1 MICMKTTFITDINK
15 IKFEVNT
22 EVARLAFAGE
32 LDEKANEIP
41 YKLIPGRT
49 PHYRCCVYRER
60 EIIRER
66 VQLAMGRSAMS
77 GQKNKNIVQVIEA
90 ACEGCPINR
99 FNVTNNCQM
108 CMAKK
113 CLGACNFGAIKFEGG
128 HAVIDHK
135 KCKECGKCAEACP
148 YNAIADLM
156 RPCKRSCP
164 VDAITMDE
172 DNIVVINED
181 KCINCGQCVINC
193 PFGALSDR
201 SFMVD
206 VIKLISSG
214 APVYAMVAPAIEGQ
228 FGPDVSVGMIRE
240 AVMKLGFRDMY
251 EVSLGADFVS
261 KNEGQELLEHYEA
274 GEKMTTSCCPSYVL
288 AAKRHVPEILPFISE
303 TGTPM
308 HYTAELAKQAV
319 PETTTV
325 FIGPC
330 VAKRHEGLEDPL
342 VDFVI
347 TFEELGALFSAA
359 GIVPEECDEAEL
371 SRIPSDAGRGYA
383 ITGGVASA
391 VQQVA
396 AVSVAQDI
404 EFSTIPGKNGAV
416 HRLLQKK

>member
-1 MICMKTTFITDINK
+1 MKTTFITDINK

-77 GQKNKNIVQVIEA
+77 GQMNKNIVQVIEA

-172 DNIVVINED
+172 DNIVVINEE

-214 APVYAMVAPAIEGQ
+214 APEVEINLPAAEYIRREQFDQYYCTFDIYPEQTYLLKLISVTPKANANQLYTMRLQLLADKQPIPSPGMNTMVTIRCDSDSPRNLSVPGNAILQKNGKACVFVYNPSDNKVSSREVTVVRLMSDGRSIITSDGLKPGDLIVSAGIHYIENGEIVKPLPVA
-228 FGPDVSVGMIRE
+228 
-240 AVMKLGFRDMY
+240 
-251 EVSLGADFVS
+251 
-261 KNEGQELLEHYEA
+261 
-274 GEKMTTSCCPSYVL
+274 
-288 AAKRHVPEILPFISE
+288 SE
-303 TGTPM
+303 TN
-308 HYTAELAKQAV
+308 
-319 PETTTV
+319 
-325 FIGPC
+325 IG
-330 VAKRHEGLEDPL
+330 GLL
-342 VDFVI
+342 
-347 TFEELGALFSAA
+347 
-359 GIVPEECDEAEL
+359 
-371 SRIPSDAGRGYA
+371 
-383 ITGGVASA
+383 
-391 VQQVA
+391 
-396 AVSVAQDI
+396 
-404 EFSTIPGKNGAV
+404 
-416 HRLLQKK
+416 

>member
-1 MICMKTTFITDINK
+1 MKTTFITDINK

-172 DNIVVINED
+172 DNIVVINEE

-240 AVMKLGFRDMY
+240 AVMKLGFRDM
-251 EVSLGADFVS
+251 
-261 KNEGQELLEHYEA
+261 
-274 GEKMTTSCCPSYVL
+274 
-288 AAKRHVPEILPFISE
+288 
-303 TGTPM
+303 
-308 HYTAELAKQAV
+308 
-319 PETTTV
+319 
-325 FIGPC
+325 
-330 VAKRHEGLEDPL
+330 
-342 VDFVI
+342 
-347 TFEELGALFSAA
+347 
-359 GIVPEECDEAEL
+359 
-371 SRIPSDAGRGYA
+371 
-383 ITGGVASA
+383 
-391 VQQVA
+391 
-396 AVSVAQDI
+396 
-404 EFSTIPGKNGAV
+404 
-416 HRLLQKK
+416 